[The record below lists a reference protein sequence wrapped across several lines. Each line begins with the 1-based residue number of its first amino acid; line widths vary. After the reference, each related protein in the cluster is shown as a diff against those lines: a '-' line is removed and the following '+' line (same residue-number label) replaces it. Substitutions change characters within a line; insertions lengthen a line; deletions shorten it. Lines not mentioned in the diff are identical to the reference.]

1 MEATLMNSKEFNQR
15 KREAF
20 PEEVALKNLK
30 ELTEAERAGLHLLM
44 IQTSDPDERED
55 ILAEAQK
62 TANQRAEEARKHS
75 YAAVK
80 ERLIQEKTETD
91 TELKAFTQHRNRHV
105 KVLGKVTMMAG
116 YFMTPKRIRPTKY
129 YWLVPD
135 DLVIPDRPL
144 GRVAHVRGKDGQLQ
158 DVMVLYVTKQKQRQL
173 QDGRVIPD
181 QFMIEFT
188 NQYASSVQVKQG
200 QRTERQRQKNFRFD
214 WSESLVCNPNGFLN
228 FSWHFSRNQIVW
240 QASQPGDF
248 GDGIYAP
255 YGETAVNRVKAAA
268 TKVYNNVMNNSDT
281 ANTTMILAVQGAT
294 DVQGYH
300 KFTYTVQSNQAGT
313 ATLNFKNQVAGM
325 KVVDANGN
333 AIANNTVTIGQAFS
347 LLIPDSTPTGNLT
360 FDINGSIKA
369 IVPVVYNDGAQKYQ
383 DSISLVTGVVKP
395 LLAGNKAKW
404 TRAAGLIKV
413 HKVDQDGK
421 ALAGVEFTL
430 TDNLGNKQ
438 TAVTDKDGNAQFA
451 IVANRMYS
459 LKETK
464 TLAGYV
470 GSFQKDGITKVP
482 TLVHYKKGKVVTQY
496 TGYREQQIDK
506 VLAGGKAG
514 EH

>member
-1 MEATLMNSKEFNQR
+1 MNSKEFNQR

-144 GRVAHVRGKDGQLQ
+144 GRVAHVRGKDGQLH

-173 QDGRVIPD
+173 QDGRVVPD

-188 NQYASSVQVKQG
+188 SQYASSVQVKQG
-200 QRTERQRQKNFRFD
+200 QRTERQRQKDYRGPFD
-214 WSESLVCNPNGFLN
+214 SAQQK
-228 FSWHFSRNQIVW
+228 H
-240 QASQPGDF
+240 
-248 GDGIYAP
+248 
-255 YGETAVNRVKAAA
+255 NRVR
-268 TKVYNNVMNNSDT
+268 KVIRRHHRVREEL
-281 ANTTMILAVQGAT
+281 ANLEKSKKK
-294 DVQGYH
+294 D
-300 KFTYTVQSNQAGT
+300 
-313 ATLNFKNQVAGM
+313 KN
-325 KVVDANGN
+325 
-333 AIANNTVTIGQAFS
+333 
-347 LLIPDSTPTGNLT
+347 
-360 FDINGSIKA
+360 
-369 IVPVVYNDGAQKYQ
+369 
-383 DSISLVTGVVKP
+383 
-395 LLAGNKAKW
+395 
-404 TRAAGLIKV
+404 
-413 HKVDQDGK
+413 
-421 ALAGVEFTL
+421 
-430 TDNLGNKQ
+430 
-438 TAVTDKDGNAQFA
+438 
-451 IVANRMYS
+451 
-459 LKETK
+459 
-464 TLAGYV
+464 
-470 GSFQKDGITKVP
+470 
-482 TLVHYKKGKVVTQY
+482 
-496 TGYREQQIDK
+496 
-506 VLAGGKAG
+506 
-514 EH
+514 

>member
-1 MEATLMNSKEFNQR
+1 MEAALMSSKEFNQR

-75 YAAVK
+75 YVAVK
-80 ERLIQEKTETD
+80 ERLNRGKTETD
-91 TELKAFTQHRNRHV
+91 TELKTFTQHRNRHV
-105 KVLGKVTMMAG
+105 KVLGKDTMMAG

-144 GRVAHVRGKDGQLQ
+144 GRVAHGRGKDGQLQ
-158 DVMVLYVTKQKQRQL
+158 D
-173 QDGRVIPD
+173 GRVVPD

-188 NQYASSVQVKQG
+188 SQYASSVQVKQG

-421 ALAGVEFTL
+421 ALAGAEFAL
-430 TDNLGNKQ
+430 TDNLG
-438 TAVTDKDGNAQFA
+438 GNFNYA
-451 IVANRMYS
+451 I
-459 LKETK
+459 
-464 TLAGYV
+464 
-470 GSFQKDGITKVP
+470 
-482 TLVHYKKGKVVTQY
+482 
-496 TGYREQQIDK
+496 
-506 VLAGGKAG
+506 
-514 EH
+514 